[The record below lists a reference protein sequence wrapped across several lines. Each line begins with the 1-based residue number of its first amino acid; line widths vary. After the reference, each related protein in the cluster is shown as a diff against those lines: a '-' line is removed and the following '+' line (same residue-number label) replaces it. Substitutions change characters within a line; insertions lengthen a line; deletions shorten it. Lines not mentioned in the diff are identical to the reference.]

1 MENYTNKEILAILL
15 QCKSEDLVL
24 LRNIRYDLRIIIAEI
39 RQNHKYGKEGITL
52 KNIMAQCQHD
62 AIDDMET
69 RLYSLKRKKLS
80 QEEETIKQLY
90 PVEDLHI
97 NLEGLDTNVTLVN
110 KKLYQKYMPEL
121 IREISENL
129 GIEIKDGGDQF

>member
-39 RQNHKYGKEGITL
+39 RQNHKYDKEGITL

-129 GIEIKDGGDQF
+129 GVEIKDGGDQF

>member
-15 QCKSEDLVL
+15 QCKPEDLAL
-24 LRNIRYDLRIIIAEI
+24 LRNIKYDLRIIIAEI
-39 RQNHKYGKEGITL
+39 RQNHKYSKEGITL

-97 NLEGLDTNVTLVN
+97 NLEGLDTDVTLVN

-129 GIEIKDGGDQF
+129 GVEIKDGGDQF

>member
-1 MENYTNKEILAILL
+1 
-15 QCKSEDLVL
+15 
-24 LRNIRYDLRIIIAEI
+24 
-39 RQNHKYGKEGITL
+39 
-52 KNIMAQCQHD
+52 
-62 AIDDMET
+62 MET

-97 NLEGLDTNVTLVN
+97 NLEGLNTDVTLVN

-129 GIEIKDGGDQF
+129 GVEIKDGGDQF